1 MDSDDL
7 AQQLLNEFN
16 VSTEESRIDD
26 NECEENDA
34 RFDNN
39 ENYISNGQRLIKFN
53 FSWIEGLRTGSRLV
67 WVPEE
72 ENIYYSNAI
81 NTKFNA
87 IACTC
92 YENDCNVR
100 IFIMEDGT
108 ASKETNASSHTHGSL
123 YQVYKER
130 YLYTWMKERCRTAPA
145 SALIRD
151 IFNEAVVM

>member
-1 MDSDDL
+1 MDNDDL

-16 VSTEESRIDD
+16 ISTGGSKNDEDESG
-26 NECEENDA
+26 ENYA
-34 RFDNN
+34 RLDNN
-39 ENYISNGQRLIKFN
+39 QNYVNNGIRFNKFN

-92 YENDCNVR
+92 YQNDCNAR
-100 IFIMEDGT
+100 IFILDDGT
-108 ASKETNASSHTHGSL
+108 AAKETNESSHTHGSL

-130 YLYTWMKERCRTAPA
+130 YLYTWMKERCRKAPA

-151 IFNEAVVM
+151 IYNEAVLL